1 MDLKKLLPGSKIMD
15 NENSKDIKKIRKSSK
30 KEFDILL
37 KICLII
43 GIVIISGFI
52 IYQIFKPEPGYVTFG
67 ILNENQ
73 EAENY
78 PTEASLN
85 ENISFYLTVENYL
98 NRDFSFQIQIKKG
111 DNMTS
116 MNPNSGS
123 DGSLNFTIG
132 NFTLKNKESW
142 LSGKLNV
149 SFSEMGENKIVIAEL
164 WQIKNTIL
172 EFHNILWLRLNIT
185 Y

>member
-1 MDLKKLLPGSKIMD
+1 MDDENNKELEKI
-15 NENSKDIKKIRKSSK
+15 KKSSK

-52 IYQIFKPEPGYVTFG
+52 IYEAFKPEPGYVTFG

-85 ENISFYLTVENYL
+85 ENISFYLTVANYL
-98 NRDFSFQIQIKKG
+98 DRDFSYQIQIKKG

-116 MNPNSGS
+116 MNPTSGS
-123 DGSLNFTIG
+123 DGVLNFTIG

-142 LSGKLNV
+142 ISGKLNV
-149 SFSEMGENKIVIAEL
+149 SFSEIGENQILIAEL
-164 WQIKNTIL
+164 WQIKNTII

-185 Y
+185 V